1 MKRYQTITP
10 NELENIILCFADRI
24 SCSYCPKVDQCA
36 NDEILR
42 NRIGLD
48 CQKLLF
54 NYLFEDVTDT
64 SEISINDT
72 WKKYLEEEYE
82 NGYNDGWEA
91 GRKRLIEQIEEKA
104 GIIRK
109 ERNKR

>member
-64 SEISINDT
+64 N
-72 WKKYLEEEYE
+72 EY
-82 NGYNDGWEA
+82 NTGYNDGWDA